1 MATKIINLV
10 SKFEEARTEE
20 KFLGLLDKDIENGNV
35 KKVPESVF
43 SRIAKIKDKAY
54 LARARNEQLE
64 M

>member
-1 MATKIINLV
+1 MATKIINLA
-10 SKFEEARTEE
+10 SKLEEARAEE
-20 KFLGLLDKDIENGNV
+20 KFLGLLNKDIENGNV

-54 LARARNEQLE
+54 LARSRNEQLE